1 MPEVISNLSEGSH
14 KLAIVS
20 SGGTAIA
27 NFSVTKPQ
35 QPSSEEQSSSEE
47 QPSSTAAI
55 GGESES
61 NGNLAGSATETISA
75 DGNGTEDGI
84 VHISPSTGGKIQIK
98 AWAVVGTFL
107 MGAFIFL
114 RKRR

>member
-1 MPEVISNLSEGSH
+1 
-14 KLAIVS
+14 
-20 SGGTAIA
+20 
-27 NFSVTKPQ
+27 
-35 QPSSEEQSSSEE
+35 
-47 QPSSTAAI
+47 
-55 GGESES
+55 
-61 NGNLAGSATETISA
+61 LAGGSTETISA

>member
-1 MPEVISNLSEGSH
+1 
-14 KLAIVS
+14 
-20 SGGTAIA
+20 
-27 NFSVTKPQ
+27 
-35 QPSSEEQSSSEE
+35 PSSEEQSGSEE

-61 NGNLAGSATETISA
+61 NGNLAGGSTETISA
-75 DGNGTEDGI
+75 DGNGTGSGDEGSEDGI